1 MEVNSTLRF
10 ARISPLKVTD
20 LAREIRGKP
29 VAKALQVLQF
39 SHRKGAFLL
48 LKTLKSAVANAENN
62 AKLSADNLVVKV
74 VAVETGPSMK
84 RFRPKARGMAGP
96 IRKRMSHIRI
106 VLAETGAVTGEK
118 SGKE

>member
-48 LKTLKSAVANAENN
+48 LKTLKSAVGQSGGQGGCGRDRTVDEALQAEGTWYGRTY
-62 AKLSADNLVVKV
+62 SQED
-74 VAVETGPSMK
+74 EPYPDSPG
-84 RFRPKARGMAGP
+84 
-96 IRKRMSHIRI
+96 
-106 VLAETGAVTGEK
+106 
-118 SGKE
+118 